1 MSALMADKG
10 ESSRSTGPSDQSRE
24 VHLRQ
29 HRHPAA
35 GPGSSFR
42 TADGSQEAT
51 APEEPHPFSGF
62 VNQPSS
68 LPFANATEA
77 VRAGGGGSA
86 FSDTQAADGSAVVEL
101 LSRWDDSDTLPLE
114 ADLDQD
120 VSTDTVQ
127 SLRAALFS
135 TSDHT
140 CPVQWDSL
148 LNLTP
153 DYVLNPT
160 EASSSAELHFGTSDG
175 HAVREGWYQQWE
187 HVLSAYTDQV
197 WGDLLPLAVEARR
210 EVDELSQQ
218 PPEAEAHVPK
228 ALNRLRMILAHI
240 QRSGGQ

>member
-1 MSALMADKG
+1 MSDKG
-10 ESSRSTGPSDQSRE
+10 ESSRNAGPSDQSRE

-29 HRHPAA
+29 HHPAA

-51 APEEPHPFSGF
+51 APEEPHPFAGF

-68 LPFANATEA
+68 LPLANATEQ
-77 VRAGGGGSA
+77 VRAGGSGA
-86 FSDTQAADGSAVVEL
+86 FSDTQAADGSAVVDL

-120 VSTDTVQ
+120 MSPDTVQ

-140 CPVQWDSL
+140 RPVQWDSL

-160 EASSSAELHFGTSDG
+160 EASSEAELHFGTSDG
-175 HAVREGWYQQWE
+175 QAVREGWYQQWE
-187 HVLSAYTDQV
+187 QVLSAYTDQV